1 MADLDGTA
9 ATMIV
14 GILSTL
20 GLILVARVKAGSDRD
35 NAKGPD
41 WDNFSARMQAWTKDQ
56 LADRDAKIETLQS
69 DVRKLEGDL
78 RDERQKRRE
87 IEGELSSERQK
98 RQALVGHVMDW
109 RQAHRDQST
118 WPRLP
123 PILHDDLAT

>member
-1 MADLDGTA
+1 MADLYGTA

-20 GLILVARVKAGSDRD
+20 GLILVARVKAGADRD
-35 NAKGPD
+35 
-41 WDNFSARMQAWTKDQ
+41 SARGPEWGSFMEKMQAWTKDQ
-56 LADRDAKIETLQS
+56 LADRDAKIEALQS
-69 DVRKLEGDL
+69 DMRKLEGDL

-87 IEGELSSERQK
+87 IEGELYSERQK

>member
-20 GLILVARVKAGSDRD
+20 GLILVARVKAGADRD
-35 NAKGPD
+35 
-41 WDNFSARMQAWTKDQ
+41 SARGPEWDSFTEKMQAWTKEQ
-56 LADRDAKIETLQS
+56 LADRDAKIEALQS
-69 DVRKLEGDL
+69 DMRKLEGDL

-87 IEGELSSERQK
+87 IEGELYSERQK

>member
-20 GLILVARVKAGSDRD
+20 GLILVARVKAGADRD
-35 NAKGPD
+35 SARGPE
-41 WDNFSARMQAWTKDQ
+41 WDSFTERMQAWTKEQ
-56 LADRDAKIETLQS
+56 LADRDAKIEALQS
-69 DVRKLEGDL
+69 DMRKLEGDL

-87 IEGELSSERQK
+87 IEGELYSERQK

-109 RQAHRDQST
+109 RQAHCDQST